1 MSLLGPLTSSLLHY
15 SEDMKPLRFPQSWHD
30 LNTAVDSGAVKLVA
44 APAAL
49 TKYLIFTYAIT
60 VACFVGLCL
69 YYNLL
74 TTNDFEVSDE
84 YNLPGYTCRP
94 LQKDPEYQLN
104 ITYDE
109 CMSKYYVDPTID
121 TLLLYGDY
129 GSQGFGFYNTTTKQ
143 KEYISHMAG
152 PWNFTS
158 TMQGTLA
165 SSTTATVYHKPF
177 PELTNQI
184 FTYNQ
189 ACKVPYY
196 KGFDSSHPL
205 WTDDILDYPL
215 EHAVQS
221 AALSPQSTGNGYGY
235 YGLCN
240 TNLNVPADYD
250 WDETPL
256 VFTPD
261 ANSDF
266 VSQCGGKGNITSS
279 IQDMIITNG
288 TYVFVHAYSADNG
301 LWIDCLDNS
310 LTCKEG
316 FLSISLRSRSIG
328 MTTLY
333 RSEDCRDYDE
343 YGRLATGCRENLRPQ
358 SNNRCPYYEKE
369 ISRQAFEYVYGT
381 ENCHPCDSFKFNA
394 PFYCEK
400 KVHKG
405 VAEII
410 ALASSNSMAVLSL
423 FIAAGPIVLLK
434 FKASEEEEIENKS
447 TDTI

>member
-1 MSLLGPLTSSLLHY
+1 MY
-15 SEDMKPLRFPQSWHD
+15 
-30 LNTAVDSGAVKLVA
+30 
-44 APAAL
+44 
-49 TKYLIFTYAIT
+49 
-60 VACFVGLCL
+60 
-69 YYNLL
+69 
-74 TTNDFEVSDE
+74 
-84 YNLPGYTCRP
+84 
-94 LQKDPEYQLN
+94 
-104 ITYDE
+104 
-109 CMSKYYVDPTID
+109 
-121 TLLLYGDY
+121 
-129 GSQGFGFYNTTTKQ
+129 
-143 KEYISHMAG
+143 
-152 PWNFTS
+152 
-158 TMQGTLA
+158 GTLA
-165 SSTTATVYHKPF
+165 SSETATVYHKPF

-184 FTYNQ
+184 FTYNR

-215 EHAVQS
+215 QHAVQS

-235 YGLCN
+235 YGLCS

-301 LWIDCLDNS
+301 LWIECSESS
-310 LTCKEG
+310 LTCKRIFFEY
-316 FLSISLRSRSIG
+316 FLAFRSIG

-343 YGRLATGCRENLRPQ
+343 YGLATGCRENLRPQ
-358 SNNRCPYYEKE
+358 WNNRCPYYEKE

-381 ENCHPCDSFKFNA
+381 ENCHLVIPSNLMRRFTVK
-394 PFYCEK
+394 K

-434 FKASEEEEIENKS
+434 FKASEEEEIETKS